1 MREKVKKTLVDLLFY
16 VVGCL
21 IYSTAVTMF
30 TDPNKLSPGGVTGIA
45 LILNELF
52 SLPTGLMVLIINIP
66 LIIAGFLVL
75 GKKFVLN
82 TAVATF
88 IMSLSLDAV
97 KTFVKPYY
105 TDGILASLFG
115 GIMMGAGLALVF
127 LRGATTGG
135 TDIAA
140 KLINHKFRF
149 VSIGRIILFMD
160 LAVVAVSAVIYKNF
174 QSALY
179 SVVSIYA
186 ASRVMDS
193 LLYGTDK
200 GKFMH
205 IITSSPNEISKAV
218 FSELG
223 RGVTQVNAIGGY
235 TGEHRS
241 LLLCAVRPSEVALLQ
256 SIVRKTDPSAFMV
269 ISDVGEIL
277 GEGFK
282 KNE

>member
-1 MREKVKKTLVDLLFY
+1 MKKVVQKTLIDLFFY
-16 VVGCL
+16 VVGCS
-21 IYSTAVTMF
+21 IYSAAVIMF
-30 TDPNKLSPGGVTGIA
+30 TEPNKLSPGGVTGVA
-45 LILNELF
+45 LILNHLF
-52 SLPTGLMVLIINIP
+52 SLPTGLMVFIINIP
-66 LIIAGFLVL
+66 LIIAGLVVF
-75 GKKFVLN
+75 GKRFIVN
-82 TAVATF
+82 TAIATA
-88 IMSLSLDAV
+88 IMSIMLEV
-97 KTFVKPYY
+97 MRFVVTPYY

-149 VSIGRIILFMD
+149 VSMGRIILLMD
-160 LAVVAVSAVIYKNF
+160 LLVVAASAYIYKNF

-179 SVVSIYA
+179 SIVSIYA

-193 LLYGTDK
+193 LLYGTDR

-205 IITSSPNEISKAV
+205 IITSNPDKISEAV
-218 FSELG
+218 FSQLG
-223 RGVTQVNAIGGY
+223 RGVTVVNATGGY
-235 TGEHRS
+235 TGEPRT
-241 LLLCAVRPSEVALLQ
+241 LLLCAVRPSEVSTLQ
-256 SIVRKTDPSAFMV
+256 SIIKKTDPNAFMI

>member
-1 MREKVKKTLVDLLFY
+1 MREKVKKTLIDLLFY
-16 VVGCL
+16 VAGC
-21 IYSTAVTMF
+21 IVYATAVTMF
-30 TDPNKLSPGGVTGIA
+30 TEPNKLSPGGVTGIA

-66 LIIAGFLVL
+66 LIIAGFAVL
-75 GKKFVLN
+75 GKRFIIN

-97 KTFVKPYY
+97 KTVVKPYY

-205 IITSSPNEISKAV
+205 IITTVPDKISKAV

-241 LLLCAVRPSEVALLQ
+241 LLLCAVRPSEVTLLQ

>member
-1 MREKVKKTLVDLLFY
+1 MKKLFQKTLIDLLFY
-16 VVGCL
+16 IVGCS
-21 IYSTAVTMF
+21 IYSAAVIMF
-30 TDPNKLSPGGVTGIA
+30 TEPNELSPGGVTGVA
-45 LILNELF
+45 LILNHLF
-52 SLPTGLMVLIINIP
+52 SLPTGLMVFIINIP
-66 LIIAGFLVL
+66 LIISGLVVF
-75 GKKFVLN
+75 GKRFIVN
-82 TAVATF
+82 TAVATA
-88 IMSLSLDAV
+88 IMSITLEV
-97 KTFVKPYY
+97 MRYVVTPYY

-149 VSIGRIILFMD
+149 VSIGRLILFID
-160 LAVVAVSAVIYKNF
+160 LLVVAASAYIYRNF

-179 SVVSIYA
+179 SIVSIYA

-193 LLYGTDK
+193 LLYGTDR

-205 IITSSPNEISKAV
+205 IITSNPDEISKAV
-218 FSELG
+218 FSKLG
-223 RGVTQVNAIGGY
+223 RGVTVVNATGGY
-235 TGEHRS
+235 TGEPRV
-241 LLLCAVRPSEVALLQ
+241 LLLCAVRPSEVSTLQ
-256 SIVRKTDPSAFMV
+256 AIIKKTDPNAFMI

>member
-1 MREKVKKTLVDLLFY
+1 MREKFKKLLIDLLFY

-21 IYSTAVTMF
+21 IYSAAVTMF
-30 TDPNKLSPGGVTGIA
+30 TEPNKLSPGGVTGIA

-75 GKKFVLN
+75 GRKFIIN
-82 TAVATF
+82 TAIATF

-105 TDGILASLFG
+105 TDGILASIFG

-149 VSIGRIILFMD
+149 VSMG
-160 LAVVAVSAVIYKNF
+160 
-174 QSALY
+174 
-179 SVVSIYA
+179 
-186 ASRVMDS
+186 
-193 LLYGTDK
+193 
-200 GKFMH
+200 
-205 IITSSPNEISKAV
+205 
-218 FSELG
+218 
-223 RGVTQVNAIGGY
+223 
-235 TGEHRS
+235 
-241 LLLCAVRPSEVALLQ
+241 
-256 SIVRKTDPSAFMV
+256 
-269 ISDVGEIL
+269 
-277 GEGFK
+277 
-282 KNE
+282 

>member
-1 MREKVKKTLVDLLFY
+1 MKKLFQKTLIDLLFY
-16 VVGCL
+16 IVGCS
-21 IYSTAVTMF
+21 IYSAAVIMF
-30 TDPNKLSPGGVTGIA
+30 TEPNELSPGGVTGVA
-45 LILNELF
+45 LILNHLF
-52 SLPTGLMVLIINIP
+52 SLPTGLMVFIINIP
-66 LIIAGFLVL
+66 LIISGLVVF
-75 GKKFVLN
+75 GKRFIVN
-82 TAVATF
+82 TAVATA
-88 IMSLSLDAV
+88 IMSITLEV
-97 KTFVKPYY
+97 MRYVVTPYY

-149 VSIGRIILFMD
+149 VSIGRLILFMD
-160 LAVVAVSAVIYKNF
+160 LLVVAASAYIYRNF

-179 SVVSIYA
+179 SIVSIYA

-193 LLYGTDK
+193 LLYGTDR

-205 IITSSPNEISKAV
+205 IITSNPDEISKAV
-218 FSELG
+218 FSKLG
-223 RGVTQVNAIGGY
+223 RGVTVVNATGGY
-235 TGEHRS
+235 TGEPRV
-241 LLLCAVRPSEVALLQ
+241 LLLCAVRPSEVSTLQ
-256 SIVRKTDPSAFMV
+256 AIIKKTDPNAFMI